1 MTTERR
7 VCLAAHLER
16 PSEGR
21 RVQHDQSLIAMHVS
35 VFGSVLE
42 ADVGRNRQLKQTAA
56 ARMNAVAV
64 SLVVLADS
72 RLPAGEDIEKTL

>member
-1 MTTERR
+1 MQRS
-7 VCLAAHLER
+7 
-16 PSEGR
+16 PKGR
-21 RVQHDQSLIAMHVS
+21 RVQHDQSLITMHVS

-64 SLVVLADS
+64 SRVVLADS